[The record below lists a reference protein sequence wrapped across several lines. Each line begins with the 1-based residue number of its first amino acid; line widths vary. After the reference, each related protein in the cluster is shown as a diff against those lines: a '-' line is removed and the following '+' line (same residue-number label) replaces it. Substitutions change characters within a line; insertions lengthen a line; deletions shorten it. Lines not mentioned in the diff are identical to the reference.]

1 MSRTIIA
8 GVVTI
13 LVLVLTA
20 TAYVVTSSQLESRVK
35 RDVRVRVDKAQ
46 ELLVNTSF
54 LDSLRLLTNVESLA
68 RDENLTTALEAAK
81 EPGATEAEVS
91 ARAELAFTKYKLE
104 VARGE
109 KIDLLAVLNAS
120 GDVVVLHLQGE
131 SVSVTNPGMW
141 KTGSA
146 LKYPGFAA
154 ALDKAKPRAVSD
166 TWNHEGQGLMRIG
179 AAPIRARDGQVAGA
193 VVVAY
198 ALGAGAAQ
206 KQSSMLGAEVAFFEG
221 EGISATSFRRPQAR
235 NEEDTLK
242 REALAKALGS
252 AGLVKQALNSQSGF
266 ADPVV
271 VTVDGES
278 FVAGAGRFAVPSPAT
293 EGATGGTIGAVVL
306 ISLDDAEAPVGV
318 AKVGILLVGLGA
330 ILIAV
335 LALWF
340 AQRRIVHQADQIEVG
355 LVEIINGNLDYM
367 FRPVGNELDG
377 LANNLN
383 VMLARLL
390 GRPEPGEEE
399 YDDDGNIINPNRLD
413 FDTALSD
420 KDEEAVKLA
429 QEPES
434 DYYKRIFDEYVAARA
449 SVGVTGDVTFDGFVT
464 KLRIN
469 ESSLTAKYQCSAIRF
484 KVAVA
489 DGKVS
494 LKPVPIV

>member
-8 GVVTI
+8 GVVTV

-20 TAYVVTSSQLESRVK
+20 TAYFVTSSRLESRVK

-46 ELLVNTSF
+46 ELLVNTAF
-54 LDSLRLLTNVESLA
+54 LDSLRLLTNVEALA
-68 RDENLTTALEAAK
+68 RDESLLTALDAENEADAN
-81 EPGATEAEVS
+81 E
-91 ARAELAFTKYKLE
+91 RAETAFTKYKLE

-109 KIDLLAVLNAS
+109 SIDMLAVLRS
-120 GDVVVLHLQGE
+120 TGDVIVLNLQGK
-131 SVSVTNPGMW
+131 SLSITNPGMW
-141 KTGSA
+141 KDGGK
-146 LKYPGFAA
+146 LKYPGIAA
-154 ALDKAKPRAVSD
+154 ALDPAKPRAVSD

-179 AAPIRARDGQVAGA
+179 AAPIRGRDGGVAGA

-198 ALGAGAAQ
+198 SLGATEAQ
-206 KQSSMLGAEVAFFEG
+206 KQSGMLGAEVAFFESD
-221 EGISATSFRRPQAR
+221 GISATSFSRPQAR
-235 NEEDTLK
+235 NEEDTGK
-242 REALAKALGS
+242 REALAKVLSS
-252 AGLVKQALNSQSGF
+252 AGLVKAALEHGF

-271 VTVDGES
+271 VTVDGERYI
-278 FVAGAGRFAVPSPAT
+278 AGAGRFAVSSPAVDGDT
-293 EGATGGTIGAVVL
+293 KGKVGATVL

-318 AKVGILLVGLGA
+318 AKMGILMVGIGA
-330 ILIAV
+330 IVIAI

-377 LANNLN
+377 LASNLN

-399 YDDDGNIINPNRLD
+399 YDDEGNVINANSLD
-413 FDTALSD
+413 FDTALSE
-420 KDEEAVKLA
+420 KDEAAVKLA

-449 SVGVTGDVTFDGFVT
+449 SVGNQGEITFDGFVT

-469 ESSLTAKYQCSAIRF
+469 ESNLKTKYQCSAIRF

>member
-8 GVVTI
+8 GVVTV

-20 TAYVVTSSQLESRVK
+20 TAYFVTSSRLESRVK

-46 ELLVNTSF
+46 ELLVNTAF
-54 LDSLRLLTNVESLA
+54 LDSLRLLTNVEALA
-68 RDENLTTALEAAK
+68 RDENLMTALEA
-81 EPGATEAEVS
+81 ETEAVASE
-91 ARAELAFTKYKLE
+91 RAEQAFTTYKLE

-109 KIDLLAVLNAS
+109 KIDLLAVLNAN
-120 GDVVVLHLQGE
+120 GDVVVLHLQGK
-131 SVSVTNPGMW
+131 SLSVTNPGMW
-141 KTGSA
+141 KSGDT
-146 LKYPGFAA
+146 LKYPGIAA
-154 ALDKAKPRAVSD
+154 AIDKTKPRAVSD

-179 AAPIRARDGQVAGA
+179 AAPIRGRDGQVAGA
-193 VVVAY
+193 IVVAY
-198 ALGAGAAQ
+198 ALGSEEAQ
-206 KQSSMLGAEVAFFEG
+206 KQSGMLGAEVAFFDG
-221 EGISATSFRRPQAR
+221 ESISATSFSRPQAR
-235 NEEDTLK
+235 NEEDTAK
-242 REALAKALGS
+242 REALAKVLSG
-252 AGLVKQALNSQSGF
+252 AGLVKSALGSQNGF

-271 VTVDGES
+271 VTIDGER
-278 FVAGAGRFAVPSPAT
+278 FVAGAGRFTVPSPAQ
-293 EGATGGTIGAVVL
+293 EGSTGSSVGAAVL

-318 AKVGILLVGLGA
+318 AKMGIVLVGIGA

-340 AQRRIVHQADQIEVG
+340 AQRRILHQADQIEVG

-367 FRPVGNELDG
+367 FRPVGTELDG
-377 LANNLN
+377 LANSLN

-399 YDDDGNIINPNRLD
+399 YDEEGNVINPNRLD
-413 FDTALSD
+413 FDTSLSD
-420 KDEEAVKLA
+420 KDEAAVKLA

-449 SVGVTGDVTFDGFVT
+449 SVGVTGDITFDGFVT

-469 ESSLTAKYQCSAIRF
+469 ESTLKTKYQCSAIRF